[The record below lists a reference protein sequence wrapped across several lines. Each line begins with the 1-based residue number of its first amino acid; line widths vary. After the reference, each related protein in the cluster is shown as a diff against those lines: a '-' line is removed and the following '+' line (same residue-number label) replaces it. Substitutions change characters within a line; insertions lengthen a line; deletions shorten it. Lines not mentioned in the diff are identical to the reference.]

1 MRRTVLA
8 LAAFGA
14 ITAAGSSSASAAV
27 NYPYCL
33 QTPSYGTECNYT
45 SYNQC
50 MASASGRIADCI
62 VNPIIGFAQ
71 QQAPQKQRRTR
82 RVYDY

>member
-14 ITAAGSSSASAAV
+14 ISAAGSNSAVARD
-27 NYPYCL
+27 YPYCL
-33 QTPSYGTECNYT
+33 QSRSYGVECNYT
-45 SYNQC
+45 SYDQC
-50 MASASGRIADCI
+50 RASASGRQAECI
-62 VNPIIGFAQ
+62 VNPIIAFS
-71 QQAPQKQRRTR
+71 QQAGPQKQRRAR